1 MGYNMTVKKQNSSAE
16 TKSSPKL
23 IIASTDVSADLLYAG
38 GFNAPDPVLYFESGG
53 EKTLV
58 VSPLEYARA
67 LSEAKPGV
75 RVIEHTAFLKGKKP
89 ADSLAASLS
98 RKLGIDS
105 WLVPAGFP
113 FGEAEKLRE
122 AGIEVHCCPEGSLY
136 PERQVKSAAEQ
147 KAVQRS
153 QQATEEI
160 MRQFRQ
166 ILIDSKVNAQ
176 GYLEYRGKVLTSE
189 FLRTELEAEFKH
201 MGYTAGRTIFA
212 HGPQGAEPHNLGS
225 GPIRANEPVVADI
238 FPRSDSTGY
247 WGDMTRT
254 YVKGKASP
262 VVKRAF
268 KAVLAASE
276 AAKKML
282 RAGVTGAAAH
292 QAAAEVLTQAGFA
305 TGTGR
310 DGKPC
315 GFFHGLGHGVGL
327 EIHENPRLSPL
338 NPNPLQ
344 SGNIVSVEPGLYY
357 SAWGGIRLEDLV
369 VIRLHGIRCLNTL
382 EMELEIK

>member
-1 MGYNMTVKKQNSSAE
+1 MTVKKQNSSAK

-23 IIASTDVSADLLYAG
+23 IIASAEQSADLLYAC
-38 GFNAPDPVLYFESGG
+38 GFNAPDPVLFFETAE
-53 EKTLV
+53 EKCLI

-67 LSEAKPGV
+67 AGEVKPGV
-75 RVIEHTAFLKGKKP
+75 KVIEHTPFLDRKKP
-89 ADSLAASLS
+89 ENSVAVNLS
-98 RKLGIDS
+98 RKLGINH
-105 WLVPAGFP
+105 WTVPANFP
-113 FGEAEKLRE
+113 LGEAEKLFR
-122 AGIEVHCCPEGSLY
+122 AGIRAVCAEGALY
-136 PERQVKSAAEQ
+136 PRREVKSAAEQ
-147 KAVQRS
+147 NAVLES

-166 ILIDSKVNAQ
+166 ILIESKINAQ
-176 GYLEYRGKVLTSE
+176 GYLEYRGKILTSD
-189 FLRTELEAEFKH
+189 FLRTELEAEFKR
-201 MGYTAGRTIFA
+201 MGFSAGRTIFA
-212 HGPQGAEPHNLGS
+212 HGPQGAQPHHIGS
-225 GPIRANEPVVADI
+225 GPIRANEPIVADI
-238 FPRSDSTGY
+238 FPRSDRTGY

-254 YVKGKASP
+254 YVKGKAAP

-282 RAGVTGAAAH
+282 RAGVTGVDAHNTAAD
-292 QAAAEVLTQAGFA
+292 VLKQAGFV

-310 DGKPC
+310 DGNPC

-338 NPNPLQ
+338 NPKPLK

-369 VIRLHGIRCLNTL
+369 VIKPRGIRCLNTL
-382 EMELEIK
+382 EMELEIP

>member
-1 MGYNMTVKKQNSSAE
+1 MAQKVQKSSAE
-16 TKSSPKL
+16 TKSFPKL
-23 IIASTDVSADLLYAG
+23 IIASTEESADLLYAT
-38 GFNAPDPVLYFESGG
+38 GFNAPDPVLYFEAGG

-67 LSEAKPGV
+67 SAEVRPGV
-75 RVIEHTAFLKGKKP
+75 RVIEYTPFLESNRQDKL
-89 ADSLAASLS
+89 LAVNVS
-98 RKLGIDS
+98 RKFGIRR
-105 WLVPAGFP
+105 WLVPKTFP
-113 FGEAEKLRE
+113 FGEAEKLRA
-122 AGIEVHCCPEGSLY
+122 AGIEVQCCPEGPLY
-136 PERQVKSAAEQ
+136 PARQVKSAAEQ
-147 KAVQRS
+147 KAVLAS

-166 ILIDSKVNAQ
+166 ILIDSKINAR

-189 FLRTELEAEFKH
+189 FLRAEAEAEFKR
-201 MGYTAGRTIFA
+201 MGYTASRTIFA

-225 GPIRANEPVVADI
+225 GPIRANEPIVADI
-238 FPRSDSTGY
+238 FPRSDVTGY

-254 YVKGKASP
+254 YVKGKAAP

-276 AAKKML
+276 TAKKML
-282 RAGVTGAAAH
+282 HAGVTGAEVH
-292 QAAAEVLTQAGFA
+292 AAAAAVLEQAGFPS
-305 TGTGR
+305 GTGR

-338 NPNPLQ
+338 NPKPLE

-369 VIRLHGIRCLNTL
+369 VIKPKGIRCLNTL
-382 EMELEIK
+382 EMELEVG

>member
-1 MGYNMTVKKQNSSAE
+1 MAQKAQKSSAE
-16 TKSSPKL
+16 TKTFPKL
-23 IIASTDVSADLLYAG
+23 IIAFTEESADLLYAT
-38 GFNAPDPVLYFESGG
+38 GFNAPDPVLYFEAGG
-53 EKTLV
+53 KKILV

-67 LSEAKPGV
+67 SAEAKPGV
-75 RVIEHTAFLKGKKP
+75 KVIEYTPFLESSRQDKL
-89 ADSLAASLS
+89 LAVNVS
-98 RKLGIDS
+98 RKFGIGS
-105 WLVPAGFP
+105 WLVPKTFP

-122 AGIEVHCCPEGSLY
+122 AGIEVHCCPAGSLY

-147 KAVQRS
+147 KAVLAS

-166 ILIDSKVNAQ
+166 ILIDSKINAR
-176 GYLEYRGKVLTSE
+176 GYLEYRGEVLTSE
-189 FLRTELEAEFKH
+189 FLRAELEAEFKR
-201 MGYTAGRTIFA
+201 MGYTASRTIFA

-225 GPIRANEPVVADI
+225 GPIRANEPIVADI
-238 FPRSDSTGY
+238 CPRSDTTGY

-254 YVKGKASP
+254 YVKGKAAP

-282 RAGVTGAAAH
+282 HAGVTGAEAH
-292 QAAAEVLTQAGFA
+292 AAAAAVLEQAGFLS
-305 TGTGR
+305 GTGR

-338 NPNPLQ
+338 NPDPLK
-344 SGNIVSVEPGLYY
+344 SGNVVSVEPGLYY
-357 SAWGGIRLEDLV
+357 SAWGGVRLEDLV
-369 VIRLHGIRCLNTL
+369 VIKPHGIRCLNTL
-382 EMELEIK
+382 EMELEVG